1 MTIFYGGMEYIAI
14 YMQLIICSIFCGIFL
29 AKEKISE
36 RKNMMLLSM
45 LGAFIVYLFNNYV
58 IRFSYLHILMITIMM
73 VSIQWMIYKRSLM
86 KLMVFTWMYEIIT
99 ATLDFFSVYV
109 FSLAMHIEPAY
120 LLNNQSIVQVVV
132 FFVSKMVLFIIA
144 VIICKT
150 TKGRNNT
157 FSRKYIGF
165 MGVCFSSIFTFIWI
179 MLRGELSS
187 NEMKSILFLIILVME
202 FLLIVLGFKVSEN
215 YKQQQQI
222 ALVKLENQM
231 LKKTLDDTEHTF
243 QLWKASIHD
252 YKNHIITLSQLSR
265 DGKIEEIR
273 DYLKQQNA
281 LLDQNMFYIKTGNFA
296 VDAIINTKRVMAE
309 QQNIAFHVNVV
320 VSEECK
326 INDFDIVN
334 ILGNLIDNALEAC
347 SKENNSYIDIT
358 MKEEK
363 KFLII
368 RITNSFTGELPK
380 NIQTTKKDKIWHGMG
395 IKSIRNIVE
404 KYNGKYEMVHKNSEV
419 IVHVML
425 LNKEN

>member
-14 YMQLIICSIFCGIFL
+14 CLQLITCSIFCGIFL
-29 AKEKISE
+29 EKEKISE

-45 LGAFIVYLFNNYV
+45 LGAFVVYLFNYV
-58 IRFSYLHILMITIMM
+58 IRFSYFHILMITIMM
-73 VSIQWMIYKRSLM
+73 VSIQWMIHKRSLM
-86 KLMVFTWMYEIIT
+86 TLMVFTWMYEIIA

-109 FSLAMHIEPAY
+109 FSLAMHTESAY
-120 LLNNQSIVQVVV
+120 LLNNQSIVQVVA
-132 FFVSKMVLFIIA
+132 FFFSKMVLFIIT

-150 TKGRNNT
+150 TGRKNNS
-157 FSRKYIGF
+157 FSRKYSGY
-165 MGVCFSSIFTFIWI
+165 MGVCFSFIFTFIWI
-179 MLRGELSS
+179 MLREELSA
-187 NEMKSILFLIILVME
+187 NEMKSILFLIILIME
-202 FLLIVLGFKVSEN
+202 FLLIFLGFKVSEN

-231 LKKTLDDTEHTF
+231 LQKTLDDTEHTF

-265 DGKIEEIR
+265 NGNIEEIR
-273 DYLKQQNA
+273 DYLKQQNE
-281 LLDQNMFYIKTGNFA
+281 LLDQNMFYIKTGNSA

-309 QQNIAFHVNVV
+309 QQNIAFHVNAVI
-320 VSEECK
+320 SEECK
-326 INDFDIVN
+326 INAFDIVN

-395 IKSIRNIVE
+395 MKSIRNIVE